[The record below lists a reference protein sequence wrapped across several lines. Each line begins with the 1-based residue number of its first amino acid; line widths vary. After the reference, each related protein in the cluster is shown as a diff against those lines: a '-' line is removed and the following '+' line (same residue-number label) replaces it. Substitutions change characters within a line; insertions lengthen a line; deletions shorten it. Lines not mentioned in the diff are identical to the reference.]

1 MKNLQIFI
9 RSPNQAT
16 KFPFLRFIEKHK
28 MQTARLNR
36 EEFWNTVTHALGMLL
51 SLLGLII
58 LMYRS
63 VHTGDPR
70 TIFALGIFAMSM
82 ILLYSASTFYHWVKD
97 ESRKK
102 VLQKLDHVAIY
113 VLIAGTY
120 TPFALLLFDPD
131 TGYRILATVWGI
143 AAIGLI
149 YKVWFFERWPSFS
162 LFLYLAMGWLIVF
175 DIREFLQIF
184 PLQGVVWL
192 IGGGLLYTAGTYFF
206 ARDHKPLHHAI
217 WHLFVL
223 GGTACHFVAVWGYLI

>member
-1 MKNLQIFI
+1 
-9 RSPNQAT
+9 
-16 KFPFLRFIEKHK
+16 

-51 SLLGLII
+51 SLLGLIV

-63 VHTGDPR
+63 VQTGDPR
-70 TIFALGIFAMSM
+70 IIFALGIFAMSM
-82 ILLYSASTFYHWVKD
+82 ILLYSASTFYHWVRD

-113 VLIAGTY
+113 ILISGTY
-120 TPFALLLFDPD
+120 TPFALLLFESG

-149 YKVWFFERWPSFS
+149 YKIWFFERWPNFS

-184 PLQGVVWL
+184 PIQGVLWL

-206 ARDHKPLHHAI
+206 CKGSQAFASCNLAFICIGWDRLP
-217 WHLFVL
+217 FC
-223 GGTACHFVAVWGYLI
+223 GGLGYLI